1 MTLFCAAKFIMYLIN
16 VITLYKASDYS
27 SEILVFHYGVE
38 FPGITVF
45 LCNIIY
51 PRYHFLPLLKIIQDS
66 VKDF

>member
-27 SEILVFHYGVE
+27 SEILIFHYGIE
-38 FPGITVF
+38 FPSITIF

-51 PRYHFLPLLKIIQDS
+51 PRYHFLHLLKIMQDS